1 MQHGQEMYDHKIIL
15 QKALVYLVQAFHF
28 LQKEV
33 PDDPGL
39 IIVVNARRAHHAMN
53 YIFRKIDPSL
63 RKEQHQRHPKKL

>member
-1 MQHGQEMYDHKIIL
+1 MQHGREIYDHKIIL

-39 IIVVNARRAHHAMN
+39 ILI
-53 YIFRKIDPSL
+53 L
-63 RKEQHQRHPKKL
+63 L